1 MLLSMKYSDYRFYI
15 RNSVTVLFN
24 IVRYIRLVIMEKIVE
39 EFRINDRQTSIM

>member
-1 MLLSMKYSDYRFYI
+1 MKYSDYRFYI